1 MGEPQAHGVSPFAM
15 IGGRTADPSQRNTRV
30 LTAFTAVTNLADGM
44 TKVAL
49 PLVATALTTSPS
61 LVSGVVLTLSLPWLM
76 TALHVGVLV
85 DRADRRRLLWLANAI
100 RVTVISALLAA
111 IAWHV
116 VRLAMV
122 YASAAALGVAEVIAL
137 TSASAMIPDA
147 VAPALRE
154 RANVWVTAAET
165 LCNELLGPFLG
176 GLLVAVSAAAALGTS
191 TGCYVIAIVIL
202 PLLIGRFKV
211 TRAADTPLPPVNK
224 QVADGLRF
232 LWRQP
237 LLRLF
242 SLTVA
247 VLITCWAAWFALMP
261 LVATKDWGLSPLAY
275 GSMVGALGFGGIV
288 GTLTVRTANRLFGH
302 RLVMFANVFLTSS
315 MVAIPALTANA
326 WAAGAGA
333 FLGGMGGT
341 LWVVNSRTIS
351 QALVSPEMMG
361 RYNSVARLFSWGP
374 IPLGAALAGGLAQFF
389 GYRLAFGVVAV
400 ASLAVIVPFLRVFKP
415 GVLAGPF
422 REPNP

>member
-1 MGEPQAHGVSPFAM
+1 MGEPTAHSALPVTTT
-15 IGGRTADPSQRNTRV
+15 GRRAADFSSRNTRV

-49 PLVATALTTSPS
+49 PLIATTLTTSPS
-61 LVSGVVLTLSLPWLM
+61 LVSGVILTLSLPWLV

-100 RVTVISALLAA
+100 RVTVISALMAA
-111 IAWHV
+111 IGWHV

-122 YASAAALGVAEVIAL
+122 YAGAAALGVAEVIAL
-137 TSASAMIPDA
+137 TSAAAMIPDA
-147 VAPALRE
+147 VAPELRE
-154 RANVWVTAAET
+154 TANVWVTAAET

-176 GLLVAVSAAAALGTS
+176 GLLVAVSATAALGTS
-191 TGCYVIAIVIL
+191 TGCYVIAIAIL
-202 PLLIGRFKV
+202 ALLIGRFKV
-211 TRAADTPLPPVNK
+211 TRAAGTPVPSVNT
-224 QVADGLRF
+224 QVVDGLRF
-232 LWRQP
+232 LWKQP

-247 VLITCWAAWFALMP
+247 VLVTCWAAWFALMP

-288 GTLTVRTANRLFGH
+288 GTLSVRVANRLLGQ
-302 RLVMFANVFLTSS
+302 RTVMFANVFLTSS

-326 WAAGAGA
+326 WMAGAGA
-333 FLGGMGGT
+333 FFGGMGGT

-351 QALVSPEMMG
+351 QTLVGQEMMG

-389 GYRLAFGVVAV
+389 GYRLAFGVFAV
-400 ASLAVIVPFLRVFKP
+400 ASMVVIVPFLRVFKP
-415 GVLAGPF
+415 GVLTG
-422 REPNP
+422 